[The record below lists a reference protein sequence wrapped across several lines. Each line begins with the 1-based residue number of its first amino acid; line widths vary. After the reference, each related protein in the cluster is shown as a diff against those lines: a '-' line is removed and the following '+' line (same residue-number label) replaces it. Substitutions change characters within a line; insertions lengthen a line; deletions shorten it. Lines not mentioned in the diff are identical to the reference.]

1 MPQPRSGTRDWVK
14 VLPRLLGVTVFLV
27 VTAGLYGLGD
37 VVSPRTPD
45 GRPVLLLPDV
55 RAVEVYRRQAVAWLQ
70 AWRNLDTGLQS
81 VLNAP
86 DSGLLEQSRKAQGS
100 FEAAIQ
106 LARAVDAAEAPP
118 TLLGLHDQVAQTATA
133 YVDAS
138 VALNRWLSAPSPEN
152 RAVADQAYQVAAATL
167 AQVEANAWLQPTGK

>member
-1 MPQPRSGTRDWVK
+1 MSLEIELHRDWVK

-55 RAVEVYRRQAVAWLQ
+55 RAVEVYRRQAVAWVL
-70 AWRNLDTGLQS
+70 AWRDLEAGLRA
-81 VLNAP
+81 VLGAP
-86 DSGLLEQSRKAQGS
+86 DSGLLEQSRKAQAG

-106 LARAVDAAEAPP
+106 LAREVDAAEAPP
-118 TLLGLHDQVAQTATA
+118 TLLGLHDQVVLTAQG
-133 YVDAS
+133 YVDTS
-138 VALNRWLSAPSPEN
+138 VAVNRWLSAPSPEN

>member
-1 MPQPRSGTRDWVK
+1 MEIELHRNWVK
-14 VLPRLLGVTVFLV
+14 VLPRLIVMLAALMVLT
-27 VTAGLYGLGD
+27 GLYGLGY
-37 VVSPRTPD
+37 VVSPRMAD

-55 RAVEVYRRQAVAWLQ
+55 RAVDVYRRQAVAWLQ
-70 AWRNLDTGLQS
+70 AWRSLDTGLQA

-86 DSGLLEQSRKAQGS
+86 DSGLLEQSRKAQAS

-106 LARAVDAAEAPP
+106 LARAVDATDTPP

-138 VALNRWLSAPSPEN
+138 VALNRWLSAPSSDN
-152 RAVADQAYQVAAATL
+152 RTAADQAYQAASGQLTQL
-167 AQVEANAWLQPTGK
+167 EANAWLQSTGK

>member
-1 MPQPRSGTRDWVK
+1 MEIELHRNWVK
-14 VLPRLLGVTVFLV
+14 VLPRLIVTLAALMVL
-27 VTAGLYGLGD
+27 TGLYGLGY

-86 DSGLLEQSRKAQGS
+86 DSDLLEQSRKAQAS

-118 TLLGLHDQVAQTATA
+118 TLLGLHDQVALTAQG
-133 YVDAS
+133 YVDTS
-138 VALNRWLSAPSPEN
+138 VAVNRWLSAPSPEN